1 MTYDI
6 LNKMKNDGWQL
17 RFSAS
22 GERLDEAVN
31 NYKSLGFDV
40 KTVQVKEL
48 NNDACSIC
56 FDDES
61 DNSAMIFT
69 RKDGDAESNGLFDD

>member
-22 GERLDEAVN
+22 GGRLEEAVN

-40 KTVQVKEL
+40 KTVLIKEL
-48 NNDACSIC
+48 GNDGCSIC
-56 FDDES
+56 FDNES

-69 RKDGDAESNGLFDD
+69 RKESNAESNGLFDD